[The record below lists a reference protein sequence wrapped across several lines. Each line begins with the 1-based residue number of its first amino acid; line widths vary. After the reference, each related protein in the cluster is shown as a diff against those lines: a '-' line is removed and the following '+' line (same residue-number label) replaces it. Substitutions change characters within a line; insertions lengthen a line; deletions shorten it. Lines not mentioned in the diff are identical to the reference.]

1 MELRV
6 NLKLPHN
13 CFYVPEST
21 GELVCIVNGQTGYFQ
36 STWSTDSTE
45 RNKETAAFMNNKL
58 GLTPIQ
64 VEAMINGSMFG
75 WDSKVADPDYLA
87 KRKARN
93 GDLSS
98 RLTDKEIFAEA
109 QRIYDQMCSYTEP
122 NSPNGTHFMVRV
134 SHDFMMRASSDA
146 TDKLMK
152 PLPWRSLYLSGLN
165 GEMGVYAFIRKDEDR
180 TLPMK
185 VLPSLADRIR
195 TADARKSITQDKSDH
210 EATR

>member
-45 RNKETAAFMNNKL
+45 RNKETAAFMNKKL

-64 VEAMINGSMFG
+64 VEAMVNGSMFG
-75 WDSKVADPDYLA
+75 WDSKAADPDYLA
-87 KRKARN
+87 ERKDRN
-93 GDLSS
+93 GDFSS
-98 RLTDKEIFAEA
+98 RLSDKEIFAEA
-109 QRIYDQMCSYTEP
+109 QRIYNEMCALTEP

-134 SHDFMMRASSDA
+134 SHDFMMRASSKA
-146 TDKLMK
+146 TEELVK
-152 PLPWRSLYLSGLN
+152 PLPWRSLYLSGLKD
-165 GEMGVYAFIRKDEDR
+165 EKGVYAFISKSEDR

-185 VLPSLADRIR
+185 DKRPLADRIR
-195 TADARKSITQDKSDH
+195 SADARKNTVQFTSEHDV
-210 EATR
+210 TR